1 MAELLEFRTI
11 WNVAMPGDSLVWET
25 WIYGLNKQGFYLS
38 TFIIKFNFTKRQT
51 LLQWILTGEAVNV
64 WENWSKLMINGHWNN
79 IIKNPIALFTSKWLV
94 HLGNKQLWAGKQ
106 SDTSRSNL
114 FDNLRKSN
122 WNYDTF
128 LFSFFLIR
136 TVTLAEFLGLN
147 RSEYLFHNSTPEK
160 HQQSETFEKNKK
172 MFFSPTSKNYN
183 WAEHIAELDSFFV
196 LWGEEQKNAKS
207 RRWMSLLTFGL
218 RVQ

>member
-25 WIYGLNKQGFYLS
+25 WIYALNKQGFYLS
-38 TFIIKFNFTKRQT
+38 TFIIKFNFTKRQI
-51 LLQWILTGEAVNV
+51 LLQWIHRWSGEYLGKLVDINDK
-64 WENWSKLMINGHWNN
+64 WPSKT

-106 SDTSRSNL
+106 SETSRSTL

-128 LFSFFLIR
+128 LFSFLLIR
-136 TVTLAEFLGLN
+136 TVTLTELLGLN

-160 HQQSETFEKNKK
+160 HHQQSETFEKNKK
-172 MFFSPTSKNYN
+172 MFFSPTSRNYN